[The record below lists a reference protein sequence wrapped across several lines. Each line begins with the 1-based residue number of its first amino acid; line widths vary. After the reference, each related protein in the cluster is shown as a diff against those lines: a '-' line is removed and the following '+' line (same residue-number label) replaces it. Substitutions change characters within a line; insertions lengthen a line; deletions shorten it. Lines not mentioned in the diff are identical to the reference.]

1 MITNNYTDNGWYSEI
16 ELLELGF
23 NNFGKNILISKKSS
37 IFGHKN
43 ISLGSN
49 IRIDD
54 FVIFSSRKKIT
65 IGNNVHIGA
74 FSYFAGNE
82 EIEIQDNVGISQSVR
97 VYSTVDD
104 FFGIGLAG
112 PMIDEKYRRT
122 TSGKVKLEKYSIIG
136 SGSVIFPGVTIGF
149 NSAVGAMSLVN
160 KDISENKLAIGIP
173 AKETLNRS
181 KIGYKKYEEDKK

>member
-1 MITNNYTDNGWYSEI
+1 MSSNIDNGWYSEE
-16 ELLELGF
+16 ELTKLGF
-23 NNFGKNILISKKSS
+23 NSFGKNVLISKKSS
-37 IFGHKN
+37 IFGSKN

-54 FVIFSSRKKIT
+54 FVVISSRKNIF

-74 FSYFAGNE
+74 FSYLAGNE
-82 EIEIQDNVGISQSVR
+82 TIEIQDNVGISQGVR
-97 VYSTVDD
+97 IYSTVDD

-112 PMIDEKYRRT
+112 PMVDESYRRT
-122 TSGKVKLEKYSIIG
+122 SSGKVTFEKYSIVG

-149 NSAVGAMSLVN
+149 NSAISAMSLVN
-160 KDISENKLAIGIP
+160 KNISKNKLAMGIP

-181 KIGYKKYEEDKK
+181 NVGYKRYEENKK